1 MTAPPIIDSAFL
13 ERLER
18 LALRWQRSFTGLV
31 GGHNSSR
38 LPGAGQDFLDHR
50 NFQHGDD
57 LRAVN
62 WRAYMRLEKL
72 FLKMFQVEPRIP
84 VRLLIDTSASMLTG
98 ERRRFD
104 YSLRLAAA
112 LCYIGLVKLDSIC
125 MQPFGA
131 GLHEP
136 CVCSGGRHRFVNA
149 ARFLSE
155 IPTGGRT
162 CFLEIARQFIDRYPQ
177 PGMALTVPI
186 SSTWRSERALQY
198 LADFGHELLLI
209 HVWDEN
215 DRTPPWNGWLE
226 LTDAETGQ
234 RLDLAFDDRAR
245 QEYAAEFDSWS
256 RQLRTTALRNNG
268 RYVGLSTSVPVEE
281 AIFGP
286 LIASGGIQ

>member
-1 MTAPPIIDSAFL
+1 M
-13 ERLER
+13 
-18 LALRWQRSFTGLV
+18 

-38 LPGAGQDFLDHR
+38 LPGPGQDFLDHR

-84 VRLLIDTSASMLTG
+84 VRLLVDTSASMLTG
-98 ERRRFD
+98 GRQRFD
-104 YSLRLAAA
+104 YAMRLSAA

-125 MQPFGA
+125 IQPFGA

-136 CVCSGGRHRFVNA
+136 CVCSGGRHRFVTA
-149 ARFLSE
+149 ARFLGE
-155 IPTGGRT
+155 VPTGGRT
-162 CFLEIARQFIDRYPQ
+162 SFLEIARQFIDRYPQ
-177 PGMALTVPI
+177 PGMALII
-186 SSTWRSERALQY
+186 SDFFDDGDCERALQY

-209 HVWDEN
+209 HVWDED

-245 QEYAAEFDSWS
+245 EEYAGEFDAWA
-256 RQLRTTALRNNG
+256 RQLRNTALRNNG
-268 RYVGLSTSVPVEE
+268 RYVGLSTSVPVED